1 MFPGRLTSSTPTPYA
16 LDELKTALEADSCL
30 PSPSWRKTKR
40 RYAAGL
46 GRNCLIFDSA
56 RLWAYREVRNHFGSP
71 ESLERAVTAHV
82 HGLNADFKDPLP
94 EQEAQQIANSIV
106 RWVVA
111 ESRLWNDGEAV
122 YEATFTAIQFAR
134 GRKGGIKSGNVG
146 ATKARERNW
155 LL

>member
-1 MFPGRLTSSTPTPYA
+1 M
-16 LDELKTALEADSCL
+16 KTALEADSCL